1 MEEKKTI
8 ANWKSEFPMIY
19 LTQFRKIWYDN
30 NNISLREHFTSLI
43 DTNVEMAKDD
53 KLKNIINIM
62 SDIQLG
68 ELRKQIKQEPNRKIR
83 RSLKRK

>member
-8 ANWKSEFPMIY
+8 ANWKSKFPMIY

-30 NNISLREHFTSLI
+30 NNISLREHFASLI
-43 DTNVEMAKDD
+43 DTNEDMAKDD
-53 KLKNIINIM
+53 NLRKIIDILT
-62 SDIQLG
+62 DIQLG
-68 ELRKQIKQEPNRKIR
+68 ELRKQIIQEPHRKIR